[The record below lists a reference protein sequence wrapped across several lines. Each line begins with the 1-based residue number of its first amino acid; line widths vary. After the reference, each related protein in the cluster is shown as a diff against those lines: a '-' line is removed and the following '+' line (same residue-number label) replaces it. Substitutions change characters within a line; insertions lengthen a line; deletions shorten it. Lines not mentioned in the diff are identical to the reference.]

1 MRILSLSNCPLERQ
15 LGSGKTVLMWS
26 EGLRARGHQ
35 VTVFPPSD
43 FEPWPTVQTA
53 RKFRQAIGAWRRLDG
68 MELTEFDLIEFYG
81 DEFWLATWWLS
92 QRCPRPF
99 LVAHTNGLELLATE
113 RAQASPGGL
122 KVPST
127 LRQAFSKLTH
137 ERFSPIAFRRADAF
151 VTLCELDRDYVVNH
165 GIQRP
170 DRTAVVPPG
179 VDDEFLSI
187 LKEQAPER
195 RILFFGSWTP
205 RKGLSEVRIVMIDAL
220 KKHLDITFEIIGA
233 SGSAAVILQSFPP
246 ELHPRITIHP
256 RLSNSE
262 VAQVLARCAILFFPS
277 QYEGFGMA
285 VAEAMASGCAAV
297 TTPTGFGGELRDGVE
312 ALICPFGDVI
322 AMRNAIERL
331 LDDDDFRVAI
341 ATAGQQRARTLRW
354 ETSIAKLEETY
365 LGWIDEKKRADAA

>member
-1 MRILSLSNCPLERQ
+1 
-15 LGSGKTVLMWS
+15 MWS
-26 EGLRARGHQ
+26 EGLRSLGHS
-35 VTVFPPSD
+35 VEFLSPND
-43 FEPWPTVQTA
+43 FEIMPRTFKG
-53 RKFRQAIGAWRRLDG
+53 RKFRQAAGAWL
-68 MELTEFDLIEFYG
+68 ELKKRSLRDCDLIEFYG
-81 DEFWLATWWLS
+81 DEFWLATRQLS
-92 QRCPRPF
+92 LRRKRPF
-99 LVAHTNGLELLATE
+99 LVAHTDGLELLARE
-113 RAQASPGGL
+113 RATAAEGASGL
-122 KVPST
+122 QRPFFRRALS
-127 LRQAFSKLTH
+127 RLTH
-137 ERFSPIAFRRADAF
+137 DRFSPIAFRSADAF
-151 VTLCELDRDYVVNH
+151 VTGCELDREYVVAH
-165 GIQRP
+165 GIQP
-170 DRTAVVPPG
+170 KSRTAVIPPG
-179 VDDEFLSI
+179 VDPEFSAADEVGVRN
-187 LKEQAPER
+187 PR
-195 RILFFGSWTP
+195 VVYFGSWTE
-205 RKGLSEVRIVMIDAL
+205 RKGLEELRIVITAVL
-220 KKHLDITFEIIGA
+220 REHTSATFEIIGA

-262 VAQVLARCAILFFPS
+262 LAQVLARCAILFFPS